1 MRFFCRVAGRGGCRS
16 LVVVAGDFESDRL
29 AEHLFERTDVPVRSP
44 QLELGVAAGAEASQV
59 VVAPRIDVDAR

>member
-1 MRFFCRVAGRGGCRS
+1 MRFFYGVGRRGGRRS

-44 QLELGVAAGAEASQV
+44 
-59 VVAPRIDVDAR
+59 